1 VKTEGGKVRW
11 AAAWAWI
18 SITVWT
24 GTPVLLMWHFL
35 PRQAASTYV
44 VAGLLGVNL
53 LSFYFFSW
61 MAADPRGGWGQW
73 WQRERR
79 DGTSNFAIA
88 RTVFALALLWAFM
101 GIAVAR
107 LSWKKREELTEQ
119 LNQED
124 ARWFKAHSNHA

>member
-1 VKTEGGKVRW
+1 VKILQNKLPW

-24 GTPVLLMWHFL
+24 GTPVLLMWLFL
-35 PRQAASTYV
+35 PRQAASTYL

-53 LSFYFFSW
+53 LSFYCFSW
-61 MAADPRGGWGQW
+61 MAVDPRGGWRLW

-79 DGTSNFAIA
+79 GGTSNFAIA
-88 RTVFALALLWAFM
+88 GWVFALALLWAFM
-101 GIAVAR
+101 GVAIAR
-107 LSWKKREELTEQ
+107 LSWKERDRLTNQ

-124 ARWFKAHSNHA
+124 ARWFKAHGNHA